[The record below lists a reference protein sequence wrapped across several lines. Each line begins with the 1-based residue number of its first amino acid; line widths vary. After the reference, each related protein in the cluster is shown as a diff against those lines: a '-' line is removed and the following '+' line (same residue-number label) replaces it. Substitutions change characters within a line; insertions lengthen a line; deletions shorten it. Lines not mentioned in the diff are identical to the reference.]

1 MEKFPQKLQ
10 TLIQYLK
17 KLPGVGAKTAERFA
31 FHFLNWEDNDL
42 EGFSKTLFELKKN
55 IQKCEECGALKE
67 TLCPFCSDSLRDQ
80 NTLCIVASPRDIFLL
95 EETKSF
101 KGIYH
106 LLPCLLSPIDG
117 KSAEDLNLDHLK
129 RRIQTFGVKEVII
142 ALDSTLEGDTTSLYL
157 NKFVDNLCV
166 KTSRLAFGLPV
177 GSPLEYIDEGTLA
190 RALIGRQKL

>member
-1 MEKFPQKLQ
+1 MEKFPKRLQ

-31 FHFLNWEDNDL
+31 FHLLKWEDNDL
-42 EGFSKTLFELKKN
+42 EGFSKHLFELKKN
-55 IQKCEECGALKE
+55 IQNCEECGALKE
-67 TLCPFCSDSLRDQ
+67 ILCPFCTDNMRDQ
-80 NTLCIVASPRDIFLL
+80 NTLCIVSSPRDIFLL
-95 EETKSF
+95 EETKTF
-101 KGIYH
+101 KGVYH
-106 LLPCLLSPIDG
+106 LLPHLLSPIDG

-129 RRIQTFGVKEVII
+129 KRIQALGTKEVII

-157 NKFVDNLCV
+157 NKFIDNLGV